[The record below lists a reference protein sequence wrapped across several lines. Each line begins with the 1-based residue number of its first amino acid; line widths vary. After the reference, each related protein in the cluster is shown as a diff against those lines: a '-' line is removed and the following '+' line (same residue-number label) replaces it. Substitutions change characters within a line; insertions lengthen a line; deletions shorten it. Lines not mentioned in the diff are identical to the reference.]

1 MLGTLTKTV
10 SQAATS
16 QGYFLKWQLP
26 NGAFSLAITSQVC
39 SSHSACPLA
48 HHREFRK
55 LHIWEDGTWEVALGG
70 KYLTPLDLAI
80 WHFFHP
86 FLSP

>member
-1 MLGTLTKTV
+1 MLGSLTKTV
-10 SQAATS
+10 SQGATS

-55 LHIWEDGTWEVALGG
+55 LHIWEDGTWV
-70 KYLTPLDLAI
+70 KPLDLAI
-80 WHFFHP
+80 WHLFHP
-86 FLSP
+86 FFSP